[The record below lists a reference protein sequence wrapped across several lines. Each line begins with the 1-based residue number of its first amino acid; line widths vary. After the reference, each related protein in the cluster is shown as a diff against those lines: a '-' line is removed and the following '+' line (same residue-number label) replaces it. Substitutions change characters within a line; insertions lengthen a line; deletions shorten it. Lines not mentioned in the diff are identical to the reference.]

1 MSGHYNPPREAQT
14 MADTIIEYG
23 AIVRHKP
30 RKRLLKVIYK
40 SRLSDAE
47 IKQIRADSERRR
59 AIYEH

>member
-1 MSGHYNPPREAQT
+1 

-23 AIVRHKP
+23 VIVRHKP

-40 SRLSDAE
+40 QRLSDAE